1 MRIDLYYEVVYDFY
15 KRLYPNETFLFHVSN
30 EYVAV
35 NNDAVRVADV
45 LNLPISNMDKISLCC
60 FSEDMLNDAV
70 FRLVQAN
77 IAVHIV
83 EYRDNSEN
91 FALPKVKQIL
101 DDIES
106 DY

>member
-1 MRIDLYYEVVYDFY
+1 MRTDLYYEAVCDFY
-15 KRLYPNETFLFHVSN
+15 KELYPNETFLFHVSN
-30 EYVAV
+30 EYVIV
-35 NNDAVRVADV
+35 NNDAIRVAGV
-45 LNLPISNMDKISLCC
+45 LNLPVNNMDKINLCC

-83 EYRDNSEN
+83 EYRDNSGK